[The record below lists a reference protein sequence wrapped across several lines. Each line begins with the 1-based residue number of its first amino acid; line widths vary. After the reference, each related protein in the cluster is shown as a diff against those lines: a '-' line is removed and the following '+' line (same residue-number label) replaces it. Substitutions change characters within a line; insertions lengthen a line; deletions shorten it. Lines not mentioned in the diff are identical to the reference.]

1 MAENSSSDKRILIT
15 GATGFIGRALADHL
29 LAQSGYQLI
38 CCARSLCQLEQKY
51 NPVLIKDINA
61 ETDWSEALDHI
72 DCVVHAAGK
81 AHVNAATD
89 NAALTEFRKINTAG
103 TINLARQAAAQG
115 VKRFI
120 FLSSIGVN
128 GTVSEKP
135 FLSTDAPNARD
146 GYSISKLE
154 AEIALQELAKTVSM
168 EIVIIRPPL
177 VYGPDAPGNFGRL
190 AKLAQTGLPLPLGAI
205 HNRKSFVGIDN
216 LVDFIA
222 TSLTHPNA
230 AGKTLLVSDDCDVST
245 TELLKVMAEA
255 SGKRSWLIPVPVAV
269 LRILGKM
276 LGQQGTIDRLCDS
289 LSIDISESK
298 NILGWKP
305 LLSLT
310 EGVRKCYLTVS
321 TSDDAN

>member
-1 MAENSSSDKRILIT
+1 VGKEKCLIT
-15 GATGFIGRALADHL
+15 GANGFIGRALTEKLRAEGVNLRLVVRNPKAAEGYDHFL
-29 LAQSGYQLI
+29 VNSI
-38 CCARSLCQLEQKY
+38 DE
-51 NPVLIKDINA
+51 N
-61 ETDWSEALDHI
+61 TDWSDAFDDVHS
-72 DCVVHAAGK
+72 VVHIAGL
-81 AHVNAATD
+81 AHVLSPSNEAELKKKFESVNTFGTLRLARE
-89 NAALTEFRKINTAG
+89 AALA
-103 TINLARQAAAQG
+103 G
-115 VKRFI
+115 VKRFVFI
-120 FLSSIGVN
+120 STIGVN
-128 GTVSEKP
+128 GISNKVP
-135 FLSTDAPNARD
+135 FTAKDTPAPAD
-146 GYSISKLE
+146 FYAESKLNAE
-154 AEIALQELAKTVSM
+154 LGLIEIAEQTGMEL
-168 EIVIIRPPL
+168 VIIRPPL

-245 TELLKVMAEA
+245 TELLRVMAEV
-255 SGKRSWLIPVPVAV
+255 SGKRALLIPVPVGV

-310 EGVRKCYLTVS
+310 EGVRRCYLTAS

>member
-1 MAENSSSDKRILIT
+1 MGKDKCLIT
-15 GATGFIGRALADHL
+15 GANGFIGRALIKKLSTDGLNLRLVVRNPKAAEGYDHFL
-29 LAQSGYQLI
+29 VSSI
-38 CCARSLCQLEQKY
+38 DE
-51 NPVLIKDINA
+51 NTN
-61 ETDWSEALDHI
+61 WSDAFDDVHS
-72 DCVVHAAGK
+72 VVHIAGL
-81 AHVNAATD
+81 AHVLSPSNEAE
-89 NAALTEFRKINTAG
+89 LKKKFESVNTLG
-103 TINLARQAAAQG
+103 TLRLARDAAAAG
-115 VKRFI
+115 VKRFVFI
-120 FLSSIGVN
+120 STIGVN
-128 GTVSEKP
+128 GISNKKP
-135 FLSTDAPNARD
+135 FTAKDTPAPADFYAASKLNAEL
-146 GYSISKLE
+146 GLIEISK
-154 AEIALQELAKTVSM
+154 QTGMEL
-168 EIVIIRPPL
+168 VIIRPPL
-177 VYGPDAPGNFGRL
+177 VYGPDAPGNFGKL

-255 SGKRSWLIPVPVAV
+255 SGKRAWLIPVPVAV

-276 LGQQGTIDRLCDS
+276 LGQQGTIERLCDS

-310 EGVRKCYLTVS
+310 EGVRRCYLTVS